1 MDIKNLYIVLI
12 AFTLFSCDYFVL
24 KKETKEE
31 IIREELNKLN
41 RNEVEQPP
49 LFEVC
54 KKMSEEDLE
63 SCFQNTI
70 VLHIH
75 DYLTKETIKVAH
87 PINDTIW
94 VPLLITKNGE
104 IILENF
110 TLPSAIKKQIPNLLD
125 ILEKGVNTLP
135 KVEPAH
141 TRSTPVNAR
150 YKLPIVI
157 RIE

>member
-1 MDIKNLYIVLI
+1 MHVKNLYIVLL
-12 AFTLFSCDYFVL
+12 AFILFSCDHFVL
-24 KKETKEE
+24 KKENKEE
-31 IIREELNKLN
+31 IVREELSKLN

-54 KKMSEEDLE
+54 KKMSEEELE

-70 VLHIH
+70 TLHIH
-75 DYLTKETIKVAH
+75 NHLAKETITVTQ
-87 PINDTIW
+87 NVDDTIW

-104 IILENF
+104 IILEDF
-110 TLPSAIKKQIPNLLD
+110 SLPNTIKKQIPNLID
-125 ILEKGVNTLP
+125 ILKQGVNTLP
-135 KVEPAH
+135 EVEPAH

-150 YKLPIVI
+150 YKLPVVI